1 MPQLD
6 HVTFFPQFFW
16 LFIIYLAFY
25 LVILKHFLP
34 PLSRI
39 LKFRKKKITF
49 SQQGVSGVNA
59 EKTQI
64 STTLDGLVER
74 SGTGSE
80 NLFQTNLQAI
90 HFWLNRIFLES
101 NKTEWKEIHPHYLS
115 YLGEKS
121 LSRNAAID
129 LALEKTSET
138 RLFPSLIDKLNKLL
152 PL

>member
-25 LVILKHFLP
+25 LIILKHFLP

-39 LKFRKKKITF
+39 LKFRKEKITF
-49 SQQGVSGVNA
+49 SQQGVSEVNA

-129 LALEKTSET
+129 LALEKISET
-138 RLFPSLIDKLNKLL
+138 RLFPSLIEKLNKLL